1 MIADFKV
8 IRTACSTD
16 EKNLAAF
23 VFLLESLELWPYRE
37 RIGPE
42 VFRRNA
48 TTSFISKNRK
58 ETVFMWIDDEMK
70 IRILVKRKETF
81 AKNYLNLMLSE
92 DIESSGVTL
101 GLKSDIRQSV
111 QIYTGAQRRIKGI
124 AKDAVDKIFAKDLIV
139 S

>member
-1 MIADFKV
+1 
-8 IRTACSTD
+8 
-16 EKNLAAF
+16 
-23 VFLLESLELWPYRE
+23 
-37 RIGPE
+37 
-42 VFRRNA
+42 
-48 TTSFISKNRK
+48 
-58 ETVFMWIDDEMK
+58 MK

-92 DIESSGVTL
+92 EIESSGVTL